1 MPILSIFRLLFT
13 LVSLALLG
21 AAGYLLWEWY
31 DGDLIR
37 TVDNELIVIRRDWQL
52 WLGIAMLVWSVF
64 GKLPLSFLLAGPDN
78 DPLKE
83 ERRPPVSVGEGLH
96 VEVSG
101 RADAP
106 TIVLTHG
113 WAMDSTIWYYARRDL
128 EHSYRVVT
136 WDLPGL
142 GLSRD
147 LVDQIDLRVFAQQL
161 KRIVEWTGTGPVIL
175 VGHSIGGMTIQTL
188 ARDFPEFYRSRV
200 SGTVLINTTYTNPLR
215 TMILSGVAQA
225 VRWPIL
231 EPLMRLT
238 ILLQPLA
245 WLMAWQSYLSGSAHL
260 ANRLGFGRYV
270 TRSQLN
276 HTTLLSTRNPPGNV
290 ERGNLAMFR
299 WDATGALATVSNP
312 LLIIGGAGDIV
323 TRPDASK
330 DLAAQAPGSQLE
342 IIEGVNHMGFL
353 ERHAD
358 HSRLIADF
366 AAIVFRPVASPNPPL
381 VDQ

>member
-1 MPILSIFRLLFT
+1 M
-13 LVSLALLG
+13 
-21 AAGYLLWEWY
+21 
-31 DGDLIR
+31 
-37 TVDNELIVIRRDWQL
+37 
-52 WLGIAMLVWSVF
+52 
-64 GKLPLSFLLAGPDN
+64 
-78 DPLKE
+78 
-83 ERRPPVSVGEGLH
+83 
-96 VEVSG
+96 
-101 RADAP
+101 
-106 TIVLTHG
+106 VLREKG
-113 WAMDSTIWYYARRDL
+113 S

-200 SGTVLINTTYTNPLR
+200 GGTVLINTTYTNPLR

-330 DLAAQAPGSQLE
+330 DLAAQAPGSQVE

-366 AAIVFRPVASPNPPL
+366 AAKVFRRVSSPNPRL

>member
-37 TVDNELIVIRRDWQL
+37 TVNDELIVIRRDWQL

-106 TIVLTHG
+106 TLVLTHG

-200 SGTVLINTTYTNPLR
+200 GGTVLINTTYTNPLR

-330 DLAAQAPGSQLE
+330 DLAAQAPGSQVE

-366 AAIVFRPVASPNPPL
+366 AAKVFRRVSSPNPRL